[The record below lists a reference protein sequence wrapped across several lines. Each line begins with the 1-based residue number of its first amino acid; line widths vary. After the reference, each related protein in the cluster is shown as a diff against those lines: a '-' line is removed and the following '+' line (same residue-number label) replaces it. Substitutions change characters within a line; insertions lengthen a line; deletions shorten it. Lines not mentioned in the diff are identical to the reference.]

1 MKTYSPSDVRV
12 VGFFGHRSS
21 GKTSLIEGALY
32 NAKVTKALGS
42 VEAGTLTLEIDQVA
56 LERHT
61 TMQTNVG
68 FAEWG
73 GARIEI
79 IDTPGDANFWGATN
93 RALNVVDAGVVTV
106 SAHEG
111 VEPIALRVMQDM
123 AERRVPYVVFITKL
137 DKEGAAE
144 FAALVSEIK
153 EESGHDAVA
162 LSIPIGKGADFKGV
176 VSLLSQK
183 AYVPDGEKT
192 KEVEIPADLAAEV
205 AASREQLFDAVAAAD
220 DELAEKY
227 LEAGTLSEEE
237 LGRGLKAAFI
247 KGQLVPVMAG
257 NPLANVGS
265 RVLLDVIRAV
275 FPSPLDR
282 PAIKGYRDASQSEPV
297 ERKPDP
303 DGPLVARVFRTYYDP
318 FAGML
323 TYVRIFSGK
332 IAAASDLFNATES
345 TSDRPSHMYFPEGG
359 VKHGAAEIKEATVGD
374 VVVLTKLKVTGTG
387 DTLTQKDDP
396 TFLPPFE
403 EPEALL
409 NFGISAADQKVE
421 EKMAQVI
428 SKLVEEDPSLRFA
441 RDSESK
447 ETILGGLGQPHV
459 DYVIERLKRQQIEV
473 ELREPKVPYRET
485 LRSPVREIEGKQKK
499 QTGGS
504 GQYAVCFI
512 NVEPLPRGSGIVFD
526 DQIVGG
532 AIPRNFIPSVE
543 KGVRDALKRGPLS
556 GNEVVDL
563 KIGLYDGKYHRVDS
577 SDMAFQIAGRKAI
590 RAAFGHKLAKP
601 VLLEPHMVVD
611 ITCPAENVGDVMGDL
626 NSRRARVSSMT
637 TEGRRGRITATVP
650 MNEIL
655 RYTNVLKSITS
666 GRGSFHMHFGS
677 YEEAPPDIQTQ
688 VSAQYKGAAEE
699 DED

>member
-12 VGFFGHRSS
+12 VGIFGHRHS
-21 GKTSLIEGALY
+21 GKTSLVEGALY

-42 VEAGTLTLEIDQVA
+42 VEGGNQTLELDQVA
-56 LERHT
+56 MERMT

-68 FAEWG
+68 FMEWDG
-73 GARIEI
+73 VRIGV

-93 RALNVVDAGVVTV
+93 RALQVVDAGLITI
-106 SAHEG
+106 SAPDG
-111 VEPIALRVMQDM
+111 VEPVALRTMQVL
-123 AERRVPYVVFITKL
+123 AERNSPYAAFVTKL
-137 DKEGAAE
+137 DKEGAAD
-144 FAALVSEIK
+144 FAAVVAEIK
-153 EESGHDAVA
+153 AESGRDAVA
-162 LSIPIGKGADFKGV
+162 LAIPIGKGADFKGV

-183 AYVPDGEKT
+183 AYVPDGDKT
-192 KEVEIPADLAAEV
+192 KEVDIPGDLMGQV
-205 AASREQLFDAVAAAD
+205 NASREQLFDAVAAAD

-227 LEAGTLSEEE
+227 LEAGTLTEEE
-237 LGRGLKAAFI
+237 LARGLKAAFV
-247 KGQLVPVMAG
+247 KGQLVPVLAG

-265 RVLLDVIRAV
+265 RVLLDVVRAI

-282 PAIKGYRDASQSEPV
+282 PAIKGYKDSARSQPV

-303 DGPLVARVFRTYYDP
+303 EGPLVAQVFRTYYDP

-332 IAAASDLFNATES
+332 IHAASDIFNSTEN
-345 TSDRPSHMYFPEGG
+345 TSDRPSHMYLPEGG
-359 VKHGAAEIKEATVGD
+359 VKAGAEIKDATAGD

-387 DTLTQKDDP
+387 DTLTSKDDP

-409 NFGISAADQKVE
+409 NFGISAADKKVE
-421 EKMAQVI
+421 EKMATLI

-441 RDSESK
+441 RDAESK

-485 LRSPVREIEGKQKK
+485 LRTAVREVEGKQKK

-504 GQYAVCFI
+504 GQFAVCYL
-512 NVEPLPRGSGIVFD
+512 NVEPLPRGSGIVFED
-526 DQIVGG
+526 EIVGG

-577 SDMAFQIAGRKAI
+577 SDMAFQIAARKAI
-590 RAAFGHKLAKP
+590 RAAFAAKNAKA
-601 VLLEPHMVVD
+601 VLLEPHMVLD

-626 NSRRARVSSMT
+626 NSRRARVSNMT

-666 GRGSFHMHFGS
+666 GRGSFHMHFAS
-677 YEEAPPDIQTQ
+677 YEEAPPDVQTQ
-688 VSAQYKGAAEE
+688 VQAAYKGGAEE
-699 DED
+699 DDD

>member
-12 VGFFGHRSS
+12 VGMFGHRHS

-32 NAKVTKALGS
+32 NAKATKNLGS
-42 VEAGTLTLEIDQVA
+42 VEAGSQTLEIDQVA
-56 LERHT
+56 MERQT
-61 TMQTNVG
+61 TMQTNAG
-68 FAEWG
+68 FVEWEG
-73 GARIEI
+73 CRIGI

-93 RALNVVDAGVVTV
+93 RALQVVDAGVVTI
-106 SAHEG
+106 SAPDG
-111 VEPIALRVMQDM
+111 VEPVALRTMQAL
-123 AERRVPYVVFITKL
+123 AERGTPFAAFVTKL
-137 DKEGAAE
+137 DKEGADY
-144 FAALVSEIK
+144 AATIGEIK
-153 EESGHDAVA
+153 AESGRDAVA

-183 AYVPDGEKT
+183 AYIPDGDKT
-192 KEVEIPADLAAEV
+192 KEVDVPADLAAEV
-205 AASREQLFDAVAAAD
+205 NASREQLFDAVAAAD
-220 DELAEKY
+220 DDLAEKY

-237 LGRGLKAAFI
+237 LARGLKAAFV
-247 KGQLVPVMAG
+247 KGQLVPVLAG

-265 RVLLDVIRAV
+265 RVLLDVIRAI

-282 PAIKGYRDASQSEPV
+282 QPIKGFKDAARTQPV
-297 ERKPDP
+297 ERTPDA
-303 DGPLVARVFRTYYDP
+303 DGPLVAQVFRTYYDP

-323 TYVRIFSGK
+323 TYVRIFGGK
-332 IAAASDLFNATES
+332 IHAAADLFNSTEN
-345 TSDRPSHMYFPEGG
+345 TSDRPSHMYLPLGG
-359 VKHGAAEIKEATVGD
+359 VKSGVEIKEATVGD
-374 VVVLTKLKVTGTG
+374 VVVLTKLKMTGTG
-387 DTLTQKDDP
+387 DTLTSKDDP
-396 TFLPPFE
+396 TFLPAFE

-409 NFGISAADQKVE
+409 NFGISAADKKVE
-421 EKMAQVI
+421 EKMAALI
-428 SKLVEEDPSLRFA
+428 TKLVEEDPSLKFA
-441 RDSESK
+441 RDAESK

-485 LRSPVREIEGKQKK
+485 LRTAVREIEGKQKK

-504 GQYAVCFI
+504 GQFAVCYL

-577 SDMAFQIAGRKAI
+577 SDMAFQIAARKGI
-590 RAAFGHKLAKP
+590 RAAFAAKTAKP
-601 VLLEPHMVVD
+601 VLLEPHMVLD

-666 GRGSFHMHFGS
+666 GRGSFHMHFAS
-677 YEEAPPDIQTQ
+677 YEEAPPDVQQQ
-688 VSAQYKGAAEE
+688 VAAQYKGGGEE
-699 DED
+699 DDD